1 MGKATTLKDIAT
13 IAGVS
18 VATVSLALNGKPEG
32 RVSAEIVDYIEEIAR
47 KLNYQ
52 PTAPKRKKNTTDWSF
67 STEYYQSFLF
77 RDD

>member
-32 RVSAEIVDYIEEIAR
+32 RVSAEIVDYIEENHIYG
-47 KLNYQ
+47 K
-52 PTAPKRKKNTTDWSF
+52 
-67 STEYYQSFLF
+67 E
-77 RDD
+77 